1 MRAVSRACGGNF
13 GKMRLVDRRRCI
25 TSSGSPL
32 PARLGILHYKFA
44 GFRIAQLQMVNHNQ
58 RPVIPDKLDNGIF
71 QNPRTSGAIRKSGIE
86 TAIIGMP
93 NV

>member
-1 MRAVSRACGGNF
+1 
-13 GKMRLVDRRRCI
+13 
-25 TSSGSPL
+25 
-32 PARLGILHYKFA
+32 
-44 GFRIAQLQMVNHNQ
+44 MVNHNQ
-58 RPVIPDKLDNGIF
+58 RPVIPAKLDNGIF